1 MNHNDSK
8 HVIALMIASTHDA
21 HDIQIC
27 VNYETIS
34 IRATAEHMDDLTIS
48 WTYKGYGN
56 ERVRQIS
63 KEYSRDLMMAQL
75 DQGR

>member
-1 MNHNDSK
+1 MNHNDPK
-8 HVIALMIASTHDA
+8 QVIAHMIAATHDA
-21 HDIQIC
+21 HD
-27 VNYETIS
+27 VVVEVANETIS
-34 IRATAEHMDDLTIS
+34 VRATAKHMDNLTIS
-48 WTYKGYGN
+48 WTYDGYGN